1 MARRSPSG
9 WGWNDAR
16 SEAEVTNE
24 GFSVSFSPDQGIAFV
39 EALTGMEP
47 DGRGNAVPKSAHART
62 ALAAILG
69 QAGVPFAG
77 DILQWVNGNKNIQ
90 GYPEKLRRFV
100 IYLRAVASALEKL
113 LPAEDRTTP
122 EGHTP

>member
-1 MARRSPSG
+1 VNG
-9 WGWNDAR
+9 DFNI
-16 SEAEVTNE
+16 
-24 GFSVSFSPDQGIAFV
+24 SFSADQGIAFV

-62 ALAAILG
+62 ALATILG
-69 QAGVPFAG
+69 QSGVPFAG
-77 DILQWVNGNKNIQ
+77 DIMQWVNGNKAIQ

-113 LPAEDRTTP
+113 LPAEDRAP
-122 EGHTP
+122 EEPKP

>member
-1 MARRSPSG
+1 M
-9 WGWNDAR
+9 
-16 SEAEVTNE
+16 TNE

-100 IYLRAVASALEKL
+100 VYLRAVASALEKL
-113 LPAEDRTTP
+113 LPAEDRAPGEPTL
-122 EGHTP
+122 